1 MFVLLLYFGH
11 LCFVLILYIHFK
23 DFYLFRAFFFEFV
36 FIIPSYKC
44 VFSRIFEFWCIEQRS
59 YAEKG
64 QAVLNSVIIS
74 IQNMGFASVLVY
86 IIGYICKKIATYWVK
101 NNRTKNAVLKN
112 QYKCLTTMEII
123 TLKPPFFPQQMATS
137 NNRGRPK
144 IDFAESSKRTK

>member
-101 NNRTKNAVLKN
+101 NNRKKN
-112 QYKCLTTMEII
+112 
-123 TLKPPFFPQQMATS
+123 FPVPDIEKRLQEAK
-137 NNRGRPK
+137 RFK
-144 IDFAESSKRTK
+144 YFSSLDLNSGYYQIEVARK